1 MSYANTNRVI
11 LIGRLTRDPELRAL
25 ASGNSV
31 CSLRVACNGLRKDGE
46 SYQERP
52 NFFDVSVFGG
62 QGENVARYLSKGSR
76 LAIDG
81 RLEWREWETSEQNK
95 RQAIA
100 IVADSIEFLDSP
112 ASSQRE
118 RQLDGEGELGSALEE
133 ERELVG
139 AGVGTEGDLVF

>member
-31 CSLRVACNGLRKDGE
+31 CGLRVACNGLRRDGE

-76 LAIDG
+76 VAIDG

-100 IVADSIEFLDSP
+100 IVADSVEFLDSP
-112 ASSQRE
+112 GSSQRE
-118 RQLDGEGELGSALEE
+118 RQLDGEGELGSAVVE

-139 AGVGTEGDLVF
+139 AGVGAEGDLVF